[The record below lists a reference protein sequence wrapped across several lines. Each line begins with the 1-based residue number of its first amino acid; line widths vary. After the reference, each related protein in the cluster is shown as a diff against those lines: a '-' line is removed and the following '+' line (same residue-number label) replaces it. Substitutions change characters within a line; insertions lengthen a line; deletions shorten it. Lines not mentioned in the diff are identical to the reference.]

1 MREREGQSPGE
12 EEMVS
17 LCGTAETTRE
27 GRLEGGAVSECE
39 RQRVQITQ
47 CVPHPYPHPTT
58 QRYMYNLQGETHHDL
73 ETANPLFDGSYDAAS
88 GSIAFTIALGVG
100 TRVAAS
106 TAAAQTGPKSAVA
119 AAAHNNLV
127 PSKASA
133 ASPKASGGAVST
145 GAGGRPVSFASA
157 SAAGRCGE
165 RLRFSG
171 RMDLSTGELCGSW
184 SLTASSSSGGS
195 TGVVGQKTAGSI
207 HGGGNNGVV
216 PLGGAGQR
224 GGAFSLRLLFLRQQP
239 QQSRDAAVIP
249 ATAAVAAAAAAASLV
264 A

>member
-1 MREREGQSPGE
+1 MRERWV
-12 EEMVS
+12 VS
-17 LCGTAETTRE
+17 ARE
-27 GRLEGGAVSECE
+27 GGRVEGGAVSECG
-39 RQRVQITQ
+39 RQRGQISQ
-47 CVPHPYPHPTT
+47 CVPHPHPMTR
-58 QRYMYNLQGETHHDL
+58 RYMYNLQGATHHDL

-133 ASPKASGGAVST
+133 ASPKASGVAVST

-184 SLTASSSSGGS
+184 SLTASSSSGGRS
-195 TGVVGQKTAGSI
+195 
-207 HGGGNNGVV
+207 NGVV
-216 PLGGAGQR
+216 PPVGAGLR

-239 QQSRDAAVIP
+239 QQCRDAVVIP
-249 ATAAVAAAAAAASLV
+249 ATAAVAAAAAAASPV